1 MISVIIPVYNGE
13 THLAETLTSVLD
25 QSLPPDEVIVVDD
38 GSTDRT
44 PEVAAQ
50 FEGRIR
56 YIRQEN
62 AGPATAR
69 NRGIQAS
76 HGDLLAFVD
85 SDDLWEPHKLERQV
99 AELNEN
105 PDAGL
110 VFCHMTQFLSPELSP
125 EAAAN
130 LRCDPRPQP
139 ATLISCLLAR
149 RSAFD
154 QVGLLRDD
162 CKVDFLDWYMR
173 AQDCGIQSSMVAEAL
188 VRRRLHTSNFT
199 LRNKEVR
206 RDYLAVMKSSIDRRR
221 AAQRAEPAPA
231 HKIA

>member
-1 MISVIIPVYNGE
+1 M
-13 THLAETLTSVLD
+13 
-25 QSLPPDEVIVVDD
+25 DD

-44 PEVAAQ
+44 PEIAAR
-50 FEGRIR
+50 FEDRIR

-62 AGPATAR
+62 AGPGAAR

-76 HGDLLAFVD
+76 QGDLLAFLD
-85 SDDLWEPHKLERQV
+85 SDDLWEPDKLERQV
-99 AELNEN
+99 AALNKN
-105 PDAGL
+105 PDARL
-110 VFCHMTQFLSPELSP
+110 VFCHMTQFISAEVPA

-154 QVGLLRDD
+154 QVGLLRTD

-173 AQDCGIQSSMVAEAL
+173 AQDCGIQSAMLAEPL
-188 VRRRLHTSNFT
+188 VRRRLHTTNFS
-199 LRNKEVR
+199 LRNKDVR
-206 RDYLAVMKSSIDRRR
+206 RDYLAVMKSSLDRRRR
-221 AAQRAEPAPA
+221 AAQRAEPGPA